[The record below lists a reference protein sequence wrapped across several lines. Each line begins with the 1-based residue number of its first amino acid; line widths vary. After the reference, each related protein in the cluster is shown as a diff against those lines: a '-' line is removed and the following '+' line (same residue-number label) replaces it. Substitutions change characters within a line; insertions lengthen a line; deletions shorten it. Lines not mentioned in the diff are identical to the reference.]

1 MISHLAGGEMFGKR
15 VWIAVLFVVTTMGA
29 SAVAQAEKNELG
41 GILGRT
47 FISDQGIKG
56 ANFFNPIVHSGNGL
70 SFEGEYAR
78 RFLMTPVFSL
88 SGEALLMYNHDE
100 DLNAGM
106 NGFAVVPIQYS
117 QVFVAPAARLN
128 LFPTSAVS
136 PWISLGAGF
145 GHFGESANLAFGD
158 VNPGK
163 SATSG
168 LGSRISHWPPR
179 ENRVSTT
186 ILLAAAR
193 SGAFSWILSIRGRA
207 AFSDCARRT
216 RPLRTV
222 RANAVHPRWNF
233 QSARTRRPR

>member
-106 NGFAVVPIQYS
+106 NGFAVATRSNSSEDSARYS
-117 QVFVAPAARLN
+117 HLGRTGCGESGGN
-128 LFPTSAVS
+128 SAINDAWCSRSVQ
-136 PWISLGAGF
+136 ISTPRHGSSLA
-145 GHFGESANLAFGD
+145 EKQSANL
-158 VNPGK
+158 P
-163 SATSG
+163 
-168 LGSRISHWPPR
+168 
-179 ENRVSTT
+179 
-186 ILLAAAR
+186 
-193 SGAFSWILSIRGRA
+193 SI
-207 AFSDCARRT
+207 
-216 RPLRTV
+216 
-222 RANAVHPRWNF
+222 
-233 QSARTRRPR
+233 